1 MTYLRL
7 FLLAI
12 VATCASQAWAFACN
26 SYPDHNSIDIH
37 GVIGQKDTPLIP
49 RCPNGTINPNNPTT
63 FLLSS
68 PGGNIDKIIQFVAD
82 LQAQIQGAYELS
94 HAIPTVVVHNQ
105 CESAC
110 VLVLSALNRMA
121 KDGQIHLLVDRRTI
135 IGLHGCSVHADA
147 DATDPG
153 HYTVEGTQR
162 YLSYWIYL
170 GGNQAWIDAYYEQL
184 FTSEKIR
191 EMHPNDRRLSG
202 SRLLDYAS
210 ITDTSMYR

>member
-1 MTYLRL
+1 MTYIKILL
-7 FLLAI
+7 FAF
-12 VATCASQAWAFACN
+12 VATSASQAWAFACN

-37 GVIGQKDTPLIP
+37 GVIGGETALIP
-49 RCPNGTINPNNPTT
+49 RCPGGVLNPRNPTI
-63 FLLSS
+63 FFLSS
-68 PGGNIDKIIQFVAD
+68 PGGNIDKVIQFVAD
-82 LQAQIQGAYELS
+82 LQAEIQGAYELS
-94 HAIPTVVVHNQ
+94 NAIPTVVIRNQ

-121 KDGQIHLLVDRRTI
+121 KAGQIRLLVDRRTI

-147 DATDPG
+147 EDPG
-153 HYTVEGTQR
+153 HYTVEGTRR
-162 YLSYWIYL
+162 YLGYWVYL

-202 SRLLDYAS
+202 ARLLDYAA
-210 ITDTSMYR
+210 ITDTSIYR